1 MWGLLL
7 GALALDAYN
16 ENRADNKRKRTLATY
31 ERKNTENTKNLAES
45 TTDTAVKTFG
55 TDRQQRDRENQQ
67 QLEGDIN
74 ALIDAQPDTL
84 DTTSTSDP
92 GGTEQAKRVAERKQR
107 QVEMAKLLSRFGAH
121 SGNALDNS
129 LMLAEGANQAQG
141 VGRDMRYDYDQFVKQ
156 YNSIKPNSGLSAV
169 SAIMRGA
176 ALGQMMG
183 AGGATVGT
191 PQTTT
196 QILDS
201 ASHTLQNPFQGAK
214 LFN

>member
-16 ENRADNKRKRTLATY
+16 EKRTDDKRKKTLATY
-31 ERKNTENTKNLAES
+31 ERKNSKSTKNLAE
-45 TTDTAVKTFG
+45 TATDTAVKVFG
-55 TDRQQRDRENQQ
+55 ADRQQRERQNQQ
-67 QLEGDIN
+67 QLEGDITG
-74 ALIDAQPDTL
+74 LIDAQPGAIDTA
-84 DTTSTSDP
+84 SPSDP
-92 GGTEQAKRVAERKQR
+92 NGTEQAKRAMERTQR
-107 QVEMAKLLSRFGAH
+107 QLDMARLLSKFSAH
-121 SGNALDNS
+121 DSNAMDNS

-201 ASHTLQNPFQGAK
+201 ANHTLQNPFQGAK